1 VADYVPPPI
10 DDVAESMFRRL
21 RRYVN
26 DQYRI
31 AAQEVDAIAERRAA
45 EEQARNV

>member
-1 VADYVPPPI
+1 MPPPI